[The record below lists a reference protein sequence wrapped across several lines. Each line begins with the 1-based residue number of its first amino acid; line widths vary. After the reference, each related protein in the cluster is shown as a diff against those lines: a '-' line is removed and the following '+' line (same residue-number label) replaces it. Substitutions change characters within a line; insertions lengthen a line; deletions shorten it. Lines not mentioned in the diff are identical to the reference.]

1 MTDSNYAKM
10 MATVKEGGK
19 VIVDFWAPWCGPCRA
34 MGPVLEKFSN
44 DNEDITV
51 IKVNVDENP
60 GVADLGIRSIPTIIA
75 FEGGVEKDRNIGAT
89 TSEKMLKLF
98 A

>member
-1 MTDSNYAKM
+1 MTENTYDEM

-19 VIVDFWAPWCGPCRA
+19 VLVDFWAPWCGPCRA
-34 MGPVLEKFSN
+34 MAPVLEKFSDAN
-44 DNEDITV
+44 TEIKV

-60 GVADLGIRSIPTIIA
+60 GIADLGIRSIPTIIA
-75 FEGGVEKDRNIGAT
+75 FEGGVEKDRSVGAA
-89 TSEKMLKLF
+89 SPDKLLKLF